1 MFGERYHSVDC
12 RSSHARRTLVWNV
25 SRRFE
30 GADKVSYVVLERAD
44 DPTIRKTLAASV
56 LGDRKRYQP
65 A

>member
-1 MFGERYHSVDC
+1 M
-12 RSSHARRTLVWNV
+12 

-56 LGDRKRYQP
+56 LGDRKRYQT

>member
-12 RSSHARRTLVWNV
+12 SAHAKRTLVWTV

-30 GADKVSYVVLERAD
+30 GADKVSYVVLQRAD

-56 LGDRKRYQP
+56 LGDRKRYQ
-65 A
+65 AA